1 MRRGDKCLIPQLEAN
16 RLSEAG
22 EFNVAVN
29 LEDFFVFAGT
39 STMMSLVYPDVIFIA
54 IVGVIAKYLVFKYM
68 LVKKLKRPAV
78 LSEELIISF
87 ANRLPLFLI
96 IWSVLYYFFILEIER
111 ANELNLNK
119 GYPIATLIIA
129 VITSIFRNYI

>member
-22 EFNVAVN
+22 EFNVATN

-39 STMMSLVYPDVIFIA
+39 STMMSLVYPSVIFIA
-54 IVGVIAKYLVFKYM
+54 IFGVIAKYLVFKYM

-87 ANRLPLFLI
+87 ANRLPIFLI
-96 IWSVLYYFFILEIER
+96 IWSALYYLFIIEIER
-111 ANELNLNK
+111 AYEITLNK
-119 GYPIATLIIA
+119 RYPIAALIIA
-129 VITSIFRNYI
+129 VVTSILRK